1 MKVLFISPQPFF
13 EWRGSSIRV
22 RYDVTALAEGGF
34 DVTLLTLPIGKE
46 VPGLPVSVERVPR
59 LPGIRKIAI
68 GPSPAKLAFDVLLL
82 AKGLL
87 LAFRHR
93 YQIIHGTEEAGFIAW
108 VLSRLTGGR
117 CVFEKHSDP
126 GSYRRGWFRNAFLSV
141 YQSIENFTARRADL
155 VICTGEGLVSQV
167 VQSGTEASV
176 EHISD
181 LPSSQRDP
189 DPEEVDT
196 VRRQL
201 CDRSDEVLVTYVG
214 SFALYQGIELL
225 FNAVPLVLSASDRV
239 RFVVIGGSEAEIAAR
254 RAELSEIADRVCF
267 VGYVDPKR
275 LPAYLAASDIVLAPR
290 KAGVNTPLKIL
301 DYFKSGTA
309 IVATDTPANRLLL
322 DSGTAVFSA
331 YEKSAF
337 AQHIISLAQD
347 PESRRLLGKNGRE
360 RYETTYTY
368 ERFKKKLND
377 AYKGMMRD
385 HATV

>member
-22 RYDVTALAEGGF
+22 RYDVTALVEGGF
-34 DVTLLTLPIGKE
+34 DVTLLTLPIGND
-46 VPGLPVSVERVPR
+46 VPGLSVSVERAPR

-68 GPSPAKLAFDVLLL
+68 GPSPTKLAFDVLLL

-108 VLSRLTGGR
+108 LLARLAGGR

-126 GSYRRGWFRNAFLSV
+126 GSYRRGWFRNALLSV
-141 YQSIENFTARRADL
+141 YQSVENFTARRADL
-155 VICTGEGLVSQV
+155 VICTGEGLVAQV
-167 VQSGTEASV
+167 LQSGTEAPV

-181 LPSSQRDP
+181 LPSSQKDP
-189 DPEEVDT
+189 VPDEVET
-196 VRRQL
+196 VRRTL
-201 CDRSDEVLVTYVG
+201 CDRSDDVLVTYVG

-225 FNAVPLVLSASDRV
+225 FDAVPLVLSATDRV
-239 RFVVIGGSEAEIAAR
+239 RFVVIGGSDAEIAAR
-254 RAELSEIADRVCF
+254 RAALSDMADRVSF
-267 VGYVDPKR
+267 VGFIDPEH

-322 DSGTAVFSA
+322 DSDTAVLSP

-337 AQHIISLAQD
+337 AQHIISLAED
-347 PESRRLLGKNGRE
+347 PERRRRLGRNGRD

-368 ERFKKKLND
+368 EQFKKKLND
-377 AYKGMMRD
+377 AYEVMVREQ
-385 HATV
+385 ATV